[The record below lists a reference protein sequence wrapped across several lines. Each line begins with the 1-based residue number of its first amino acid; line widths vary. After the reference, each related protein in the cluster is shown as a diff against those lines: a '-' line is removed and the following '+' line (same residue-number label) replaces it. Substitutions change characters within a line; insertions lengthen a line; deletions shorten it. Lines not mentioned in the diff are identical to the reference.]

1 MFYAQRATNG
11 TNIEP
16 DSTKKKLVTA
26 VCPTCKDRV
35 SQRMGYARMAE
46 EGFTSCHLITFIE
59 YLRVQ
64 LYTYLDIEM
73 IEKPC

>member
-16 DSTKKKLVTA
+16 DSTKKLVTA

-46 EGFTSCHLITFIE
+46 EGFTSKFTLRFITFME
-59 YLRVQ
+59 Y
-64 LYTYLDIEM
+64 
-73 IEKPC
+73 